1 MKAVILPHK
10 ESLYAKA
17 AYWCRLVAITGGAQ
31 VVVQGA
37 GLLTSILIIRLLPTR
52 EYAYYTLANTVL
64 GVMTML
70 SDGGISNGVL
80 SRGGKVWQDKT
91 KLGVVLASGLA
102 LRRQFALVALM
113 VGCTSLIF
121 LLFRNGAD
129 WLTTVSI
136 VIALLPS
143 FWAALSDSLLE
154 VIPKLHQEIKLLQKN
169 QVLVGIGRLAIAG
182 ICLPVIPLG
191 WVAILVNGLIRAYG
205 NIKLL
210 GIAHLFVDKEAKPEK
225 AVKGEIVN
233 VVKRVMPITL
243 YYCLSSQLIIW
254 IPSLL
259 GNVSGVAQI
268 GALSRLSMVL
278 NLVSMLITTLIS
290 PRFARI
296 DTKNHSLVIQSFI
309 YVQFALLGI
318 CVAVFTLFALF
329 PDQFLWLIGK
339 SYTGLNEQLLLMIA
353 SNCIGLVASTTGN
366 IIASRGWYINPIL
379 IIVTNLF
386 SLIISIYVFNLSTVV
401 GVLYYTILLNTATY
415 IITLG
420 YGFTSLLRFSH
431 EKN

>member
-1 MKAVILPHK
+1 MKGVVLPHK
-10 ESLYAKA
+10 ESLYTKA
-17 AYWCRLVAITGGAQ
+17 IYWFKLVAMTGGAQ
-31 VVVQGA
+31 VIVQGA
-37 GLLTSILIIRLLPTR
+37 GLLTGILIIRLLPTR

-80 SRGGKVWQDKT
+80 SQGGKVWQDKT

-102 LRRQFALVALM
+102 LRKQFAIVALL
-113 VGCTSLIF
+113 VGCTSLVF

-129 WLTTVSI
+129 WLTITLITV
-136 VIALLPS
+136 ALLPS

-169 QVLVGIGRLAIAG
+169 QVLVGIGRLTIAG
-182 ICLPVIPLG
+182 VCLPVLSLG
-191 WVAILVNGLIRAYG
+191 WIAILINGLIRAYG
-205 NIKLL
+205 NIKLAA
-210 GIAHLFVDKEAKPEK
+210 ITHLFIDKEAKPDK
-225 AVKGEIVN
+225 AVKGEIVT

-268 GALSRLSMVL
+268 GALSRLSMML
-278 NLVSMLITTLIS
+278 NLVSMLITTLIN

-296 DTKNHSLVIQSFI
+296 DTKNHSLVIRSFI
-309 YVQFALLGI
+309 YVQFALLGVCI
-318 CVAVFTLFALF
+318 AVFVLFALF
-329 PDQFLWLIGK
+329 PDQFLWLLGK

-366 IIASRGWYINPIL
+366 IIASRGWYINPIFV
-379 IIVTNLF
+379 IATNLV
-386 SLIISIYVFNLSTVV
+386 SLVVSVYTFNLSTVT

-415 IITLG
+415 IITLS
-420 YGFTSLLRFSH
+420 YGFISLLRFSH